1 LSLSWLEGGG
11 EQVAHR
17 ARAATEERLQRRVD
31 RGEVTSPG
39 GAVRAEQHL
48 RHVRPVE
55 NLRSGW
61 DLHVGFG
68 LTNPAMFTAMYGDP
82 RPGAASPAA
91 ARALAMLRE
100 RMRSLALAGRLRVDE
115 RRAADMVRAAACGV
129 VFILL
134 ETPEAD
140 RDRGLSE
147 ATRKSVI
154 AAIITDAP
162 KRERLGVAPAAT
174 TLRALLPTVE
184 GLTQGE
190 RNLLAEWLDRLVRP
204 A

>member
-1 LSLSWLEGGG
+1 
-11 EQVAHR
+11 
-17 ARAATEERLQRRVD
+17 
-31 RGEVTSPG
+31 
-39 GAVRAEQHL
+39 
-48 RHVRPVE
+48 
-55 NLRSGW
+55 
-61 DLHVGFG
+61 LHVGFG

-115 RRAADMVRAAACGV
+115 RRAADMVRAAACRV